1 MINIYRY
8 DSPYGIV
15 YFFTTPFWFS
25 SNFDSLQQ
33 LIEVGLDD
41 PDREQINGSMNIHL
55 DPLYDDCTLLCTIE
69 EFEDLYDY
77 PELLI

>member
-1 MINIYRY
+1 MINIYQVNNAF
-8 DSPYGIV
+8 GID

-41 PDREQINGSMNIHL
+41 PDKGEIDDSMNIHL